1 MLKCHFPAV
10 VFLCCFLAI
19 ASNIVKIA
27 AKFDSAHRA
36 EKILP
41 GVATTTL

>member
-19 ASNIVKIA
+19 ASNVGKIA

-36 EKILP
+36 EKIPP
-41 GVATTTL
+41 GAATTAL